1 MYNTLDGNHWGL
13 FLKRVIGMKWHIVEQ
28 MWLFFKAV
36 SVMLRF
42 VLNSKGTKVHEQ
54 WGHAV

>member
-1 MYNTLDGNHWGL
+1 MGTA
-13 FLKRVIGMKWHIVEQ
+13 FGMKWHIVEQ

-54 WGHAV
+54 WGYAV